1 MLIDE
6 LSSAGSM
13 PALEMTL
20 KFAAQR
26 QKILASN
33 IANFSTPDYRPLD
46 ASVAGF
52 QAVLRE
58 AIEARRNGNGGSAGD
73 LPWNETREMTRPPPG
88 GRGSDSTDF
97 QLHPDR
103 PSGNIL
109 FHDRNNRDLETTMQ
123 QMVENA
129 QVHKLATDLLRSRF
143 ALLGQAISE
152 RVG

>member
-13 PALEMTL
+13 PALEMAL
-20 KFAAQR
+20 KFSAQR

-46 ASVAGF
+46 ASVEGF
-52 QAVLRE
+52 QSVLRE
-58 AIEARRNGNGGSAGD
+58 AIAARRNANGGSAGG
-73 LPWNETREMTRPPPG
+73 LPWSETSEMTKVGCG
-88 GRGSDSTDF
+88 GGDSTDF
-97 QLHPDR
+97 QLHPGK
-103 PSGNIL
+103 PSGNVL

-129 QVHKLATDLLRSRF
+129 QIHKLTTDLLRGRF
-143 ALLGQAISE
+143 ALMGQAISE